1 MMEQIETGP
10 GRPLWFAA
18 SFPRQIRFAPAI
30 SELAVKVAQLSG
42 CAEGE
47 ALEIGR
53 AVESATVRAIDDLPG
68 PDGSLDVA
76 FQANERLFEVTVTC
90 RGRSVLA
97 LSVPRPS

>member
-1 MMEQIETGP
+1 MEQIETNP
-10 GRPLWFAA
+10 GRPLWFEA

-53 AVESATVRAIDDLPG
+53 AVESATVRAIEEAAGHDG
-68 PDGSLDVA
+68 PLDVA
-76 FQANERLFEVTVTC
+76 FQANGRLFEVTVSC
-90 RGRSVLA
+90 HGRSVLA
-97 LSVPRPS
+97 LTMPRPS